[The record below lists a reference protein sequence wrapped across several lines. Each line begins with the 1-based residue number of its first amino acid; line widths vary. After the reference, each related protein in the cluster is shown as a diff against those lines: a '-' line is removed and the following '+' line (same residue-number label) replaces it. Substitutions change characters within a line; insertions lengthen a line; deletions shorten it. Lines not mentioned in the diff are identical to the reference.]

1 MEKHP
6 EIQFLPKAEIK
17 KYQERRLREAL
28 EYLSSHSPFYKKMFA
43 AHKINPFTIQTLED
57 LRNVPVTTKKDL
69 QLYGPDFMCVTPD
82 KVIDYATTSGTLG
95 DPVTFTETEADLQHL
110 AYNEQLSF
118 QTAGCTANDIM
129 QEMVTIDR
137 RFMAG
142 LAYFLGA
149 RDLGMG
155 VVRVGNGIPELQWDT
170 ISRIHP
176 TVGMAVPSF
185 LVKLISFAEEHDIDY
200 RNCSMKKCVC
210 IGEALRDP
218 KTFELNTLGQVIH
231 SKWPELQLYTT
242 YASTEMQHSFTDCQY
257 FNGGHLQPELLIVEF
272 LDDNDLPV
280 GPGEAGEVTITTL
293 GVTGMPLLRFKT
305 GDMVYHYDEPCRCGR
320 NTVRVSSVVGRK
332 KQMIKFKGTTLY
344 PPALFDI
351 LDNIPEVKNY
361 VVEVDTS
368 ELGTDDV
375 VVRVGTLTPSDRFE
389 KEIKDIFRAK
399 VRVAPG
405 VVFDTPENVAKIIF
419 PPMSRKPVKFIDKR
433 ENK

>member
-6 EIQFLPKAEIK
+6 EIQFLSKEEIK
-17 KYQERRLREAL
+17 KYQEGRLKEAL
-28 EYLSSHSPFYKKMFA
+28 EYVWRKSPYYKRIYTEQGID
-43 AHKINPFTIQTLED
+43 INQIRTLED
-57 LRNVPVTTKKDL
+57 LCQLPVTTKSDL
-69 QLYGPDFMCVTPD
+69 QLHGNEFRCVAPED
-82 KVIDYATTSGTLG
+82 IIDYATTSGTLG
-95 DPVTFTETEADLQHL
+95 NPVTFTETEEDLCHL

-118 QTAGCTANDIM
+118 QTAGCTKRDIL

-149 RDLGMG
+149 RELGMG

-170 ISRIHP
+170 INRIHP

-185 LVKLISFAEEHDIDY
+185 LVKLISFAEEHGIDY
-200 RNCSMKKCVC
+200 RNSSMKKCVC

-218 KTFELNTLGQVIH
+218 KTFELNTLGQIIH
-231 SKWPELQLYTT
+231 DKWPELQLYTT
-242 YASTEMQHSFTDCQY
+242 YASTEMQHSFTDCEY
-257 FNGGHLQPELLIVEF
+257 FNGGHLQPELMIVEF
-272 LDDNDLPV
+272 LDDDNNPV
-280 GPGEAGEVTITTL
+280 APGEAGEVTITTL
-293 GVTGMPLLRFKT
+293 GVTGMPLVRFKT
-305 GDMVYHYDEPCRCGR
+305 GDVVYHYDEPCRCGR

-351 LDNIPEVKNY
+351 LDNIPDVKNY
-361 VVEVDTS
+361 VVEVFTN

-375 VVRVGTLTPSDRFE
+375 LVRVGTLTPGERFE

-405 VVFDTPENVAKIIF
+405 VIFDTPENVSKIMF

-433 ENK
+433 SH

>member
-1 MEKHP
+1 
-6 EIQFLPKAEIK
+6 
-17 KYQERRLREAL
+17 
-28 EYLSSHSPFYKKMFA
+28 MFA

-57 LRNVPVTTKKDL
+57 LRNIPVTTKKDL

-185 LVKLISFAEEHDIDY
+185 LVKLIAFAEEHGIDY
-200 RNCSMKKCVC
+200 RNCSMKNASASARRCA
-210 IGEALRDP
+210 IRRH
-218 KTFELNTLGQVIH
+218 LN
-231 SKWPELQLYTT
+231 
-242 YASTEMQHSFTDCQY
+242 
-257 FNGGHLQPELLIVEF
+257 
-272 LDDNDLPV
+272 
-280 GPGEAGEVTITTL
+280 
-293 GVTGMPLLRFKT
+293 
-305 GDMVYHYDEPCRCGR
+305 
-320 NTVRVSSVVGRK
+320 
-332 KQMIKFKGTTLY
+332 
-344 PPALFDI
+344 
-351 LDNIPEVKNY
+351 
-361 VVEVDTS
+361 
-368 ELGTDDV
+368 
-375 VVRVGTLTPSDRFE
+375 
-389 KEIKDIFRAK
+389 
-399 VRVAPG
+399 
-405 VVFDTPENVAKIIF
+405 
-419 PPMSRKPVKFIDKR
+419 
-433 ENK
+433 

>member
-6 EIQFLPKAEIK
+6 EIQFLPKEEIK
-17 KYQERRLREAL
+17 KYQEGRLKEAL
-28 EYLSSHSPFYKKMFA
+28 EYVWNKSPYYRNIYTQKGID
-43 AHKINPFTIQTLED
+43 INRIRTLED
-57 LRNVPVTTKKDL
+57 LCQLPVTTKSDL
-69 QLYGPDFMCVTPD
+69 QLHGNEFRCVAPED
-82 KVIDYATTSGTLG
+82 IIDYATTSGTLG
-95 DPVTFTETEADLQHL
+95 DPVTFTETEEDLCHL

-118 QTAGCTANDIM
+118 QTAGCTKQDIL

-149 RDLGMG
+149 RELGMG

-170 ISRIHP
+170 INRIHP

-185 LVKLISFAEEHDIDY
+185 LVKLISFAEEHGIDY
-200 RNCSMKKCVC
+200 RNSSMKKCVC

-218 KTFELNTLGQVIH
+218 KTFELNTLGQIIH
-231 SKWPELQLYTT
+231 DKWPELQLYTT
-242 YASTEMQHSFTDCQY
+242 YASTEMQHSFTDCEY
-257 FNGGHLQPELLIVEF
+257 FNGGHLQPELMIVEF
-272 LDDNDLPV
+272 LDDDNNPV
-280 GPGEAGEVTITTL
+280 APGEAGEVTITTL
-293 GVTGMPLLRFKT
+293 
-305 GDMVYHYDEPCRCGR
+305 
-320 NTVRVSSVVGRK
+320 GRK

-351 LDNIPEVKNY
+351 LDNIPDVKNY
-361 VVEVDTS
+361 VVEVFTN

-375 VVRVGTLTPSDRFE
+375 LVRVGTLTPGERFE
-389 KEIKDIFRAK
+389 KAIKDIFRAK

-405 VVFDTPENVAKIIF
+405 VIFDTPENVSKIMF

-433 ENK
+433 SH

>member
-1 MEKHP
+1 MERHP
-6 EIQFLPKAEIK
+6 EIQFLSKEEIK
-17 KYQERRLREAL
+17 KYQEGRLKEAL
-28 EYLSSHSPFYKKMFA
+28 EYVWRKSPYYKRIYTEQGID
-43 AHKINPFTIQTLED
+43 INQIRTLED
-57 LRNVPVTTKKDL
+57 LCLLPVTTKSDL
-69 QLYGPDFMCVTPD
+69 QLHGNEFRCVAPED
-82 KVIDYATTSGTLG
+82 IIDYATTSGTLG
-95 DPVTFTETEADLQHL
+95 DPVTFTETEEDLCHL

-118 QTAGCTANDIM
+118 QTAGCTKHDIL

-149 RDLGMG
+149 RELGMG

-170 ISRIHP
+170 IYRIHP

-185 LVKLISFAEEHDIDY
+185 LVKLISFAEEHGIDY
-200 RNCSMKKCVC
+200 RNSSMKKCVC

-218 KTFELNTLGQVIH
+218 KTFELNTLGQIIH
-231 SKWPELQLYTT
+231 DKWPELQLYTT
-242 YASTEMQHSFTDCQY
+242 YASTEMQHSFTDCEY
-257 FNGGHLQPELLIVEF
+257 FNGGHLQPELMIVEF
-272 LDDNDLPV
+272 LDDDNNPV
-280 GPGEAGEVTITTL
+280 APGEAGEVTITTL
-293 GVTGMPLLRFKT
+293 GVTGMPLVRFKT
-305 GDMVYHYDEPCRCGR
+305 GDVVYHYDEPCRCGR

-351 LDNIPEVKNY
+351 LDNIPDVKNY
-361 VVEVDTS
+361 VVEVFTN

-375 VVRVGTLTPSDRFE
+375 LVRVGTLTPGERFE

-405 VVFDTPENVAKIIF
+405 VIFDTPENVSKIMF

-433 ENK
+433 SH

>member
-6 EIQFLPKAEIK
+6 EIQFLPREEIK
-17 KYQERRLREAL
+17 LYQEKRLTETL
-28 EYLSSHSPFYKKMFA
+28 DYLAARSPFYQGQFRDNGIDIN
-43 AHKINPFTIQTLED
+43 KIRTLED
-57 LRNVPVTTKKDL
+57 LRQIPVTTKSDL
-69 QLYGPDFMCVTPD
+69 QVHGSEFCCVNPED
-82 KVIDYATTSGTLG
+82 IIDYSTTSGTLG
-95 DPVTFTETEADLQHL
+95 DPVTFTETEDDLGHL

-118 QTAGCTANDIM
+118 QTAGCKKSDIL

-149 RDLGMG
+149 RELGMG
-155 VVRVGNGIPELQWDT
+155 IVRVGNGIPELQWDT
-170 ISRIHP
+170 INRIHP

-185 LVKLISFAEEHDIDY
+185 LVKLIAFAQEHGIDY

-218 KTFELNTLGQVIH
+218 RTFELNTLGQIIH
-231 SKWPELQLYTT
+231 DKWPELQLYTT
-242 YASTEMQHSFTDCQY
+242 YASTEMQHSFTDCEY
-257 FNGGHLQPELLIVEF
+257 FNGGHLQPELLIAEF
-272 LDDNDLPV
+272 LDDDNNPV
-280 GPGEAGEVTITTL
+280 GPDEPGEVTITTL

-305 GDMVYHYDEPCRCGR
+305 GDIVYHYDEPCRCGR
-320 NTVRVSSVVGRK
+320 NTTRVSSVVGRK

-361 VVEVDTS
+361 AVEVFTN

-375 VVRVGTLTPSDRFE
+375 KVIVGTLCGSDRFE

-399 VRVAPG
+399 VRVAPH
-405 VVFDTPENVAKIIF
+405 VEFRTPEEVSKIMF
-419 PPMSRKPVKFIDKR
+419 PPISRKPVKFIDR
-433 ENK
+433 RSS